1 MAMTRSI
8 DVELIRKDFPILER
22 RVGADGDR
30 RLVYLDSAATSQ
42 KPRRVI
48 DALSDYYERHNA
60 NIHRGVYALAEEAT
74 AMYEDARATLAGFIG
89 ATDPAC
95 VVFNRGTTESTN
107 LVAYGYARTV
117 LQPGDE
123 ILLSVIEHHSNLVP
137 WQFAAQ
143 LRFIP
148 LAEDGTLEL
157 SGLDQGL
164 INERTKL
171 VAVTGMS
178 NVLGTMPPVARLA
191 DAAHAV

>member
-1 MAMTRSI
+1 MRDAVAQTDPL
-8 DVELIRKDFPILER
+8 DVDRIRKDFPILER
-22 RVGADGDR
+22 TMNGKP
-30 RLVYLDSAATSQ
+30 LVYLDSAATSQ

-107 LVAYGYARTV
+107 LVAYGYPRTV

-123 ILLSVIEHHSNLVP
+123 ILLSVSE
-137 WQFAAQ
+137 
-143 LRFIP
+143 
-148 LAEDGTLEL
+148 
-157 SGLDQGL
+157 
-164 INERTKL
+164 
-171 VAVTGMS
+171 
-178 NVLGTMPPVARLA
+178 
-191 DAAHAV
+191 